1 MSYYSIHPTKTNLLY
16 IHIPKTAGTS
26 IEDWF
31 LRVYTKDNIVI
42 NKHAGIRYKNF
53 SSLDLFKF
61 STIRNPFSRAV
72 SWYQEAYSL
81 IILNESTTRFN
92 IPSLTKENWDKGFD
106 YFIQNFFDIERANPE
121 KNDILIGFSYN
132 QFDYISIDNKIAI
145 DKIIRFEN
153 LDENFKEIENM
164 IGTNLGL
171 GKFKVGFNNSL
182 RNYKTIYTPLSKK
195 LIEEIYKKDLEEF
208 GYEF

>member
-1 MSYYSIHPTKTNLLY
+1 MSYYSTHPDKRNLLY

-31 LRVYTKDNIVI
+31 FRYYTLKHVVR
-42 NKHAGIRYKNF
+42 NKHATIQYKNL

-81 IILNESTTRFN
+81 ILLNETTTKFN
-92 IPSLTKENWDKGFD
+92 IPILTKENWDKGFD
-106 YFIQNFFDIERANPE
+106 YFIQNFFDLERSNPDIT
-121 KNDILIGFSYN
+121 DILISPSYN
-132 QFDYISIDNKIAI
+132 QFDYISINNKIVMNEI
-145 DKIIRFEN
+145 LRFEN
-153 LDENFKEIENM
+153 LDEDFQKIENM
-164 IGTNLGL
+164 MGTNLGL

-182 RNYKTIYTPLSKK
+182 RNYKTVYTPISKK

-208 GYEF
+208 SYGF